1 MSEHRGILYK
11 TRWEILVM
19 AVALVLSAVTV
30 LAIPN
35 DFTAK
40 MLQQQKIQKQAEEA
54 EEKAL
59 QVALEEQIG
68 FAEGTDKN
76 MTAVNSTGTKP

>member
-19 AVALVLSAVTV
+19 AAALVLSAVTV

-40 MLQQQKIQKQAEEA
+40 MLEQQKMQKQAEA
-54 EEKAL
+54 EEKGM
-59 QVALEEQIG
+59 QVTLEEEIG
-68 FAEGTDKN
+68 FTGGTGKN
-76 MTAVNSTGTKP
+76 MTAINSTDTKP